1 MCSGLESRAIVQGSL
16 DARAYGR
23 KGCIQHYP
31 VDRKKALEG
40 QGALAQL
47 CLEVTQHPDSAT
59 VCPENCDHQGNT
71 AIKVQLDNQECTKME
86 VRHAYCSLGS
96 LHLEAG
102 DSE

>member
-1 MCSGLESRAIVQGSL
+1 MEGAGPSGEQGRRVL
-16 DARAYGR
+16 WEPTVRLGNFR
-23 KGCIQHYP
+23 GW
-31 VDRKKALEG
+31 
-40 QGALAQL
+40 GAPSWV
-47 CLEVTQHPDSAT
+47 CLGATQHLGSVT

-96 LHLEAG
+96 PHLEAG